1 MNYQEIFTAG
11 LQIKQEKK
19 TGKKQEKNRKEKQ
32 KEKIRKDSN
41 PLAALGSGMFENRR
55 SWH

>member
-1 MNYQEIFTAG
+1 MYCQEIFPAG
-11 LQIKQEKK
+11 LQRKQEKK

-55 SWH
+55 S